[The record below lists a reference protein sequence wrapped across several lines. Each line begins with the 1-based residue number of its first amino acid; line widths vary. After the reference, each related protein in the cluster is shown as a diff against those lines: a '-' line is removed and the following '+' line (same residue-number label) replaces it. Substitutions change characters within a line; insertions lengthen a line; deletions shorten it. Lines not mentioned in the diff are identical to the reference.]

1 MAADCDRYVVLK
13 GGLAL
18 PIAPVLLAL
27 DLERRGFT
35 LERDDQDIFISP
47 YSKLTDD
54 DRSNLKA
61 WKQHVLAL
69 IDYVQPERV
78 Q

>member
-1 MAADCDRYVVLK
+1 MPADSDRFVLLK

-18 PIAPVLLAL
+18 PIAPVLLVL
-27 DLERRGFT
+27 ELERRGFK
-35 LERDDQDIFISP
+35 LERDDQDIFVSP
-47 YSKLTDD
+47 FSKLTDD
-54 DRSNLKA
+54 DRCNLKA

-69 IDYVQPERV
+69 IDYVQPEAV